1 VAKSEW
7 RSSSEL
13 IESARRILAAE
24 SPMTI
29 RQLFYRLVSLPP
41 YAAGHI
47 PNTKRAY
54 AKVVRLMT
62 KTRLE
67 EDPRIDWEWIVDRSR
82 SEYIPVSGLTPRST
96 ARPSARGTERTIG
109 SYSRATSRFGARRMP
124 WWAVL
129 SR

>member
-82 SEYIPVSGLTPRST
+82 SEYM
-96 ARPSARGTERTIG
+96 PSVWLNAKEYGETVREGYRGQ
-109 SYSRATSRFGARRMP
+109 S
-124 WWAVL
+124 
-129 SR
+129 